1 MNGRIVSTRTMKIEC
16 TMNNVFPT
24 AGSIRRILTRR
35 NLLKTA
41 PAVCASALFPRILSA
56 AAATATQSATPPPT
70 PTHQITA
77 PKPFSTFTDVA
88 HSAGLT
94 ATMYY
99 GDPQAITYIVEEMGG
114 GCAFFDY
121 DNDGW
126 MDIFILGGR
135 RIEDI
140 PAGASNRLYKNNR
153 DGTFTD
159 VTRQAGLWDA
169 GWAVGVCV
177 GDYNNDGFEDLFI
190 TYYGQNKLYRNNGNG
205 TFTDVTAKAGLLHEG
220 IRFGA
225 GCTFVDYNRDGLL
238 DLFVSNYV
246 DIDLAHAPRPSL
258 NIPGCNYEGVPV
270 ACGPKGLKA
279 PLQYLYR
286 NNGNGTFTDVS
297 KESGIAA
304 VTGSYGLT
312 AVAFDVDEDG
322 WQDIFVACDTTP
334 SLLLLNNRDGTFR
347 EEGLMSGVAISP
359 DGQQLAGMGVG
370 VGDYDL
376 DGRLDILKTHFQL
389 QASGLYRNL
398 GKGEFED
405 QAQAAGIAAERNYV
419 SWGTGIV
426 DLDNDG
432 FPDIFW
438 VTGNVYAEVERINPK
453 LPYKGP
459 CVVYRNRGNGTFARI
474 GDEPG
479 SVLSARHV
487 SRGCAFGDFDN
498 DGDLDIVIM
507 NQHEPPTLLRNDAPK
522 ENHWIKVRLE
532 GAKSNRSA
540 IGARVLVHYAGK
552 VQAQAV
558 LSQASY
564 MSFNDPRLH
573 FGLGA
578 ATSADIEIFWP
589 SGAVEKFPA
598 LAADRLITIV
608 EGHGIVPGRP
618 FTPAMPHSAL

>member
-1 MNGRIVSTRTMKIEC
+1 MTIEC
-16 TMNNVFPT
+16 TMTNDLTNSS
-24 AGSIRRILTRR
+24 SIRRNLTRR

-41 PAVCASALFPRILSA
+41 PAICASALFPRILSA
-56 AAATATQSATPPPT
+56 STGIEAATAASAPP
-70 PTHQITA
+70 A
-77 PKPFSTFTDVA
+77 AAASPFSTFTDVA

-99 GDPQAITYIVEEMGG
+99 GVPQSVTYIVEEMGG

-135 RIEDI
+135 RLEDI
-140 PAGASNRLYKNNR
+140 PEGASNRLYKNNR

-159 VTRQAGLWDA
+159 VTRKAGLWDA

-190 TYYGQNKLYRNNGNG
+190 TYYGQNKLYRNNGDG
-205 TFTDVTAKAGLLHEG
+205 TFTDVTAKAGLLHDG

-225 GCTFVDYNRDGLL
+225 GCTFIDYNRDGLL

-246 DIDLAHAPRPSL
+246 DIDLAHAPKPSL
-258 NIPGCNYEGVPV
+258 GIPGCNYQGVPV

-279 PLQYLYR
+279 PLQCLYR
-286 NNGNGTFTDVS
+286 NNGDGTFTDVS

-312 AVAFDVDEDG
+312 AVAFDADEDG

-334 SLLLLNNRDGTFR
+334 SLLLLNNHDGTFR
-347 EEGLMSGVAISP
+347 EEGLMSGVAISA
-359 DGQQLAGMGVG
+359 DGQQMAGMGVG
-370 VGDYDL
+370 IGDYDL

-389 QASGLYRNL
+389 QATGLYRNL

-405 QAQAAGIAAERNYV
+405 QAHAAGIAIERNYV

-438 VTGNVYAEVERINPK
+438 VTGNVYAEIESINPN

-459 CVVYRNRGNGTFARI
+459 CVLFRNRGNGTFARMR
-474 GDEPG
+474 DEAGPAI
-479 SVLSARHV
+479 SARHV

-507 NQHEPPTLLRNDAPK
+507 NQHEPPSLLRNDAPK
-522 ENHWIKVRLE
+522 GNHWIKVRLE
-532 GAKSNRSA
+532 GTRSNRSA
-540 IGARVLVHYAGK
+540 IGARVLVHYAGR

-564 MSFNDPRLH
+564 VSSNDPRLH

-578 ATSADIEIFWP
+578 VTSADVEVLWP
-589 SGAVEKFPA
+589 TGVIEKFPA
-598 LAADRLITIV
+598 QAADRLITIL

-618 FTPAMPHSAL
+618 FTPAQPRPAP